1 MSGGKS
7 LAVTLRVEQVILTVR
22 SQRVILDTDL
32 RSQIVTSSGEGDW
45 PWRRGIQGQSAE
57 EQGGKD
63 AGEATPPPMLCT
75 TRRHK

>member
-32 RSQIVTSSGEGDW
+32 RSQIVTSNREGDW
-45 PWRRGIQGQSAE
+45 PRISTAGDSE
-57 EQGGKD
+57 ENRSQFVTGSQ
-63 AGEATPPPMLCT
+63 
-75 TRRHK
+75 RHRNP